1 MTDLPKFE
9 TVIWKQDGP
18 VLTLTLNRPEKLNAF
33 NADLFRDVEQA
44 SGAAAKKPDI
54 RVVVFT
60 GAGRAFSSGADL
72 TSLTTYQAEAE
83 SDSLALGIRQ
93 AQGVFD
99 TIEAIPQPTIAA
111 MNGHAVGAGLQIA
124 LACDFRIAV
133 RGAKLGLSDV
143 KIGIVPALGA
153 TTRLPRLI
161 GVAKTKELILTGELI
176 TADDALAIGLVNR
189 VVEKESLDQAVRELA
204 DKLASRAPLAMLA
217 AKRLL
222 NSNASLDEVA
232 STQSRLIK
240 SADALEG
247 FSAFFEKRTPRFTGS

>member
-1 MTDLPKFE
+1 MTDSPKFE

-18 VLTLTLNRPEKLNAF
+18 VLTLTLNRPDKLNAF
-33 NADLFRDVEQA
+33 NTDLFRDVEQA
-44 SGAAAKKPDI
+44 SDAASKNPDI

-99 TIEAIPQPTIAA
+99 KVEAIPQPTIAA
-111 MNGHAVGAGLQIA
+111 MNGYAVGAGLQLA

-153 TTRLPRLI
+153 TTRLPRLVGI
-161 GVAKTKELILTGELI
+161 AKTKELILTGDLI
-176 TADDALAIGLVNR
+176 TAEDALPMGLVNW
-189 VVEKESLDQAVRELA
+189 VVDREMFEEAVKELA
-204 DKLASRAPLAMLA
+204 EKLASRAPLAMLA

-232 STQSRLIK
+232 SAQSRLIK
-240 SADALEG
+240 TADALEG